1 MTNTTQIEPQD
12 ACILVVEDN
21 YNNYRLITRI
31 LAMLEVKQCEWKT
44 SGAQVVE
51 FADSLPGV
59 DLILMDI
66 HLPHEDGYQ
75 VLARLRA
82 HPRFANTLVVAVTA
96 EATQKSVEQARRAG
110 FDGFIGKPI
119 SMTLFLDQIRAIFRG
134 EEVWVLA

>member
-1 MTNTTQIEPQD
+1 MTNTTRIKPQD
-12 ACILVVEDN
+12 ACVLVVEDN
-21 YNNYRLITRI
+21 YNNYRLITRL

-51 FADSLPGV
+51 FADSLPRV

-75 VLARLRA
+75 VLVKLRA
-82 HPRFANTLVVAVTA
+82 HPRFMSTLVVAVTS
-96 EATQKSVEQARRAG
+96 EATQQSLDRARQAG

-119 SMTLFLDQIRAIFRG
+119 STALFPDQIRAILQG
-134 EEVWVLA
+134 DEVWVLA